1 MVGFGELR
9 SRMTCQEAESSRHVA
24 FLSQAKDKLEEMQ
37 RHAAESKAKLEQRTL
52 SLRSLQRRLMTVL
65 VKLQVLRREGTAL
78 LSVEEELRARLEH
91 IKNVV
96 SQPSHC
102 KVLLDYQNLI
112 FLCAY
117 IPYFKVRLG
126 ELMSQTELKS
136 FMGRH
141 SDYLGKYQLD
151 PDSLQELQKVTCLK
165 NYLLNYIITL
175 FSLVFENG
183 ARRNQ
188 SFDRRCNYRHRSH

>member
-9 SRMTCQEAESSRHVA
+9 SRMTCQEAESARHVA

-52 SLRSLQRRLMTVL
+52 SLRSLQRRLMKVL

-102 KVLLDYQNLI
+102 KVLLDSHNLI

-117 IPYFKVRLG
+117 IPYF
-126 ELMSQTELKS
+126 
-136 FMGRH
+136 
-141 SDYLGKYQLD
+141 
-151 PDSLQELQKVTCLK
+151 
-165 NYLLNYIITL
+165 
-175 FSLVFENG
+175 
-183 ARRNQ
+183 
-188 SFDRRCNYRHRSH
+188 